1 MKLLSNKKL
10 KDLIFEEYG
19 RLLLEQGEDDE
30 GAEEGTGEEGGET
43 DAPAEKPAE
52 EEPPPEEEP
61 EEEPEEKIDLEPDDM
76 FAVGKEIDTALE
88 KVLLGFETRAL
99 KSAELE
105 RQSLG
110 VHESYRLVDILKE
123 EKEPAIDVGQFV
135 DDVARLINNY
145 QYLLDMEAIIYNK
158 AQDYLLDKYGEEAGA
173 DFADKM
179 RDMHGID
186 FSKSELDREQHF
198 AVTGAPGGSDVG
210 FGTGGGGE

>member
-1 MKLLSNKKL
+1 VKLLSNKKL

-19 RLLLEQGEDDE
+19 KLLFEQGEDDE
-30 GAEEGTGEEGGET
+30 GTGKDGGET
-43 DAPAEKPAE
+43 GGNTEKTSGEKEPEEKPD
-52 EEPPPEEEP
+52 EEP

-105 RQSLG
+105 KQSLG

-158 AQDYLLDKYGEEAGA
+158 AQDYLLDKYGAEAGA
-173 DFADKM
+173 DFVDKM
-179 RDMHGID
+179 RDMHSID
-186 FSKSELDREQHF
+186 FSKPELDREQHF